1 MIAAT
6 ATMTAFCGAVS
17 ISTPHNVSTMY
28 AIVTFASLGVGGV
41 IIPSSIIAQIVC
53 PSELIATITA
63 ITLAIRYIGGAI
75 GYCAYYNV
83 FYHNFTRYATK
94 IVATDTIV
102 MQGIV
107 APANL
112 DVVGIL
118 TLLVGQARFT
128 ELRQMI
134 ETDPRIFRKDVA
146 FDMIVASAQE
156 AFARTLP
163 THRPYSLI
171 PSLPSSLPASP
182 QI

>member
-1 MIAAT
+1 
-6 ATMTAFCGAVS
+6 
-17 ISTPHNVSTMY
+17 
-28 AIVTFASLGVGGV
+28 
-41 IIPSSIIAQIVC
+41 
-53 PSELIATITA
+53 
-63 ITLAIRYIGGAI
+63 
-75 GYCAYYNV
+75 
-83 FYHNFTRYATK
+83 
-94 IVATDTIV
+94 